1 MLVVVLRRQSVVLT
15 VTGDADDAVTVVA
28 DGSDVKKTLSA

>member
-1 MLVVVLRRQSVVLT
+1 VLT